1 MAVYTN
7 QWETEA
13 KNSTQPPRKT
23 FYITSPFVGTD
34 LW

>member
-13 KNSTQPPRKT
+13 KNSTQRPRKT
-23 FYITSPFVGTD
+23 FYSTSPVCGN
-34 LW
+34 